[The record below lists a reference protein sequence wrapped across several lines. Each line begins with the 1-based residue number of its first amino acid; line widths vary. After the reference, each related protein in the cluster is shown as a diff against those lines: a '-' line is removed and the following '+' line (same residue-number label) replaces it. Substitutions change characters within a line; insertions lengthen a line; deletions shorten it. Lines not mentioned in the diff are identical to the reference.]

1 MVRRLLPVE
10 CLFAFFLTVN
20 VCSLDRV
27 FSYCVCVTRFLAA
40 ASPSLVV
47 CLCVKF
53 AARCKLGGLPVL
65 LVLHCTSPSPRS
77 QVDVRIHFFEAGV
90 ERFVSLKVLDHVVY
104 PHKHT
109 KAEWG
114 DEDRIPKWKHRNYK
128 EKNYLS

>member
-1 MVRRLLPVE
+1 
-10 CLFAFFLTVN
+10 VN
-20 VCSLDRV
+20 
-27 FSYCVCVTRFLAA
+27 T
-40 ASPSLVV
+40 
-47 CLCVKF
+47 KF
-53 AARCKLGGLPVL
+53 PHIPTSFEGGNTEEVNKAL
-65 LVLHCTSPSPRS
+65 
-77 QVDVRIHFFEAGV
+77 